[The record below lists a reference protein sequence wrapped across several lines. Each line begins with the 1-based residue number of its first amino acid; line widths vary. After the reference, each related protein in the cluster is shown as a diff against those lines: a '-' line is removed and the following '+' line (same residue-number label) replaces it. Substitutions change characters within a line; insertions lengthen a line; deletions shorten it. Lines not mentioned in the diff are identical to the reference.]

1 MSLGP
6 FPFMKSIVFAATLVA
21 VTIFG
26 MTEPVMAESANIA
39 RDSHHL
45 QLASVNAV
53 VFDRQTGEVLY
64 AKNPNVVVPIASVS
78 KLMTAMVVLDA
89 KLPLNEM
96 LDVGRPEIEATKGH
110 FSRIRPGSTMS
121 RKGLLKLALMSSE
134 NRAAASLARHYPGGM
149 PAFVAAMNAKA
160 EALGM
165 THSHFVEPTGL
176 SQDNVSTANDLR
188 RMVSAAS
195 HYPLIHEFTTSPNE
209 LARFHHPRY
218 YLPFYNTNPLVR
230 GERWDIMLSKT
241 GFTDEAGR
249 CLVMLA
255 EVDHRPLGIVLL
267 DSLGKRSPIG
277 DVARIRRWLETGRGG
292 RVPAAA
298 RHYASE
304 RDMQEHQVASSSG
317 SSS

>member
-1 MSLGP
+1 
-6 FPFMKSIVFAATLVA
+6 MKNIVLAATLLA
-21 VTIFG
+21 G
-26 MTEPVMAESANIA
+26 MVVGLSGPVLAESTHVA
-39 RDSHHL
+39 RDSRHL

-53 VFDRQTGEVLY
+53 IFDRRTGEVLY

-96 LDVGRPEIEATKGH
+96 LDVGRPDVEATKGH

-165 THSHFVEPTGL
+165 TRSHFVEPTGL
-176 SQDNVSTANDLR
+176 SQENVSTANDLR

-218 YLPFYNTNPLVR
+218 FLPFYNTNPLVR
-230 GERWDIMLSKT
+230 GERWNISLSKT

-255 EVDHRPLGIVLL
+255 EVDRRALGIVLL
-267 DSLGKRSPIG
+267 DSYGKRSPIG

-292 RVPAAA
+292 KVPSAA

-304 RDMQEHQVASSSG
+304 RDMREHQVASSSG
-317 SSS
+317 NNS